1 MEDNITS
8 SFNNFNDINELLMI
22 NNSINSVNSK
32 NSINSE
38 NQLND
43 KLFTINKENINKYE
57 EIKKSFNLIN
67 DIFIELRD
75 KQKLYYDNIL
85 YLESIQNDINKL
97 FLELSKKKYK

>member
-43 KLFTINKENINKYE
+43 KLFTINKENIKKYE
-57 EIKKSFNLIN
+57 EIKKSFDLIN